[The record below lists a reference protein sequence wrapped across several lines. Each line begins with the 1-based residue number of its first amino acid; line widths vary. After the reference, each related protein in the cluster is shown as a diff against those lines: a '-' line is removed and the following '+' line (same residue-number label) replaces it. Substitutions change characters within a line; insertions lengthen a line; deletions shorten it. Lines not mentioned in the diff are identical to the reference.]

1 MKTLFFI
8 QESISI
14 SIDVSKRAF
23 DSIGPVTS
31 NFQLSDWMLSG
42 IAIVCFLYTAVA
54 LIKAYYLLYKSPKQ
68 QNKWLEE
75 RFPEEK
81 EEDKI

>member
-14 SIDVSKRAF
+14 SIDASKRAF

-31 NFQLSDWMLSG
+31 NFKLSDWILG
-42 IAIVCFLYTAVA
+42 IIAIICVIYTAIA
-54 LIKAYYLLYKSPKQ
+54 LIKAYFLFYESPKRQ
-68 QNKWLEE
+68 SKWLKE
-75 RFPEEK
+75 RFQEE
-81 EEDKI
+81 ENKI